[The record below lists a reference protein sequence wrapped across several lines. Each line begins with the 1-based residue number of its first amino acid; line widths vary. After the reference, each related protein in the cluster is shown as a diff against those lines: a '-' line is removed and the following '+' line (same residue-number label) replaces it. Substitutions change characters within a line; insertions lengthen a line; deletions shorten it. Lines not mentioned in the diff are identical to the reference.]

1 MHVLS
6 LCVHASMCVR
16 VRVRVCACAC
26 ACACSCVRACVRTC
40 VCVCKE
46 MNVNHRNEKLYTT
59 AKISGANGLMAVVLE
74 PDPHKIGKEDLI
86 NRLAKNA

>member
-1 MHVLS
+1 
-6 LCVHASMCVR
+6 MCVR
-16 VRVRVCACAC
+16 VCVCVCACAC
-26 ACACSCVRACVRTC
+26 VCAYACARARVRVHVRVHMC

-74 PDPHKIGKEDLI
+74 PDPHKIEKEDLI